1 MILHW
6 LLLREQLIIGGS
18 KVTLSGEVCKLWRM
32 ICACELSLQAS

>member
-18 KVTLSGEVCKLWRM
+18 KVTLSYEVCKLWRM
-32 ICACELSLQAS
+32 ICT